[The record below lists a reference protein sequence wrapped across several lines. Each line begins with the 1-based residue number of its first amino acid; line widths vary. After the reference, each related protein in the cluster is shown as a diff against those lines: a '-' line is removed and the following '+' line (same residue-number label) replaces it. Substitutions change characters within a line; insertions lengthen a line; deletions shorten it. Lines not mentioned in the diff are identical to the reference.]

1 MYNQGF
7 KIKKEREKK
16 GIKQLELAEAVN
28 VSQSWLSKV
37 ESGLSQP
44 DSNTL
49 EKIANYLNVPIQ
61 HFIKEGFVI
70 ENQNVHDKA
79 NGIFVEAENNNLK
92 DLIIKFENIITQK
105 DNIIVILQKEI
116 ISLNE
121 RLERKNKK
129 IEELH
134 EQVKNLN
141 K

>member
-37 ESGLSQP
+37 ESELSQP

-61 HFIKEGFVI
+61 YFIKEGFVL

-79 NGIFVEAENNNLK
+79 NGIFVEAENNNLNNLNN
-92 DLIIKFENIITQK
+92 LIVKLENIINQK
-105 DNIIVILQKEI
+105 DNIIDILQKEI
-116 ISLNE
+116 ITLNE
-121 RLERKNKK
+121 KVDRKNKK
-129 IEELH
+129 IDEL
-134 EQVKNLN
+134 LN

>member
-37 ESGLSQP
+37 ESELSQP

-49 EKIANYLNVPIQ
+49 EKIANYLNVPVQ
-61 HFIKEGFVI
+61 QFIKEGFVI

-79 NGIFVEAENNNLK
+79 NGIFVEAENNNLNNLNK
-92 DLIIKFENIITQK
+92 LIVKLENIIDQK
-105 DNIIVILQKEI
+105 DNIIDILQKEI
-116 ISLNE
+116 ITLNE

-129 IEELH
+129 IDEL
-134 EQVKNLN
+134 LN

>member
-37 ESGLSQP
+37 ESELSQP

-49 EKIANYLNVPIQ
+49 EKIANYLNVPVQ
-61 HFIKEGFVI
+61 QFIKEGFVI

-79 NGIFVEAENNNLK
+79 NGIFVEAENNNLNNLNK
-92 DLIIKFENIITQK
+92 LIVKLENIIDQK
-105 DNIIVILQKEI
+105 DNIIDILQKEI
-116 ISLNE
+116 ITLDE

-129 IEELH
+129 IDEL
-134 EQVKNLN
+134 LN